1 MKDSSITLLKKQLQ
15 NLSENLSQGTFS
27 YSSELWTNQ
36 KAYKPEEAKDLDDK
50 ETKSLFFLRAYI
62 TEGLC
67 VGMKVHGHTR
77 WLKIPW
83 NRNNDLFGIFQR
95 NSPEPLNGIVFSD
108 WTSLIDGSS
117 MPENC
122 SNSRK
127 GGFNVEQENSRDGAK
142 ARIGLIAR
150 SGEPCNGDPDTK
162 IGFGTSGTNNTCGNE
177 YISNSGEASKVISI
191 KAFCYIFVKQFMGIT

>member
-50 ETKSLFFLRAYI
+50 ETKSPFFLRAYI

-77 WLKIPW
+77 WLKIP
-83 NRNNDLFGIFQR
+83 RNGKHNLFDMFQG
-95 NSPEPLNGIVFSD
+95 NSQQLLNGIGFSD

-122 SNSRK
+122 SDSRR